1 MKGIKPILVFLIIIS
16 LCLLVYLVF
25 FVSTIKQFTYEEY
38 KIMQEGENPELAAA
52 LKIRIFPE
60 NKEYLEEKY
69 AGRLDLNYVYEKLF
83 DLVHTNLE
91 SMQNDFSKLT
101 ANEYN
106 NYLAQNQAKLVSTIG
121 ITSTNQLATLAQN
134 ILNKD
139 ISDTEYVKTVIFQDT
154 YVESEKY
161 DTVNISINYNN
172 ATLYFKLYIANDM
185 ITSPMVIFE
194 AINGGAQ

>member
-1 MKGIKPILVFLIIIS
+1 M
-16 LCLLVYLVF
+16 
-25 FVSTIKQFTYEEY
+25 
-38 KIMQEGENPELAAA
+38 
-52 LKIRIFPE
+52 
-60 NKEYLEEKY
+60 
-69 AGRLDLNYVYEKLF
+69 
-83 DLVHTNLE
+83 
-91 SMQNDFSKLT
+91 
-101 ANEYN
+101 
-106 NYLAQNQAKLVSTIG
+106 
-121 ITSTNQLATLAQN
+121 AQN